1 MANKA
6 NGSLCTNSK
15 RPFIKPRQQNQELI
29 SASALDLCKPFDKP
43 KLYMYRYEPFRR
55 NGKKKVAIFW
65 TSYTCHIGFSWGI
78 LRSSSYTEVSYPF
91 HHKHYFNNLHLKAD
105 CYFFP
110 LLCSFKQESLLTAS
124 IKKIK

>member
-43 KLYMYRYEPFRR
+43 KLYVYRYEPFRR
-55 NGKKKVAIFW
+55 NGKKKLQFSGLHILAILDFLEEFCVAVVIQKLVTHFITNI
-65 TSYTCHIGFSWGI
+65 TSTTYI
-78 LRSSSYTEVSYPF
+78 
-91 HHKHYFNNLHLKAD
+91 
-105 CYFFP
+105 
-110 LLCSFKQESLLTAS
+110 
-124 IKKIK
+124 